1 MPFVYESSVN
11 SMAGVNMKEFDM
23 DPWQDQVFHEITKH
37 ILSEKENGISNL
49 HPFPPT
55 RGVGRWRVKLR
66 QLLANYGHKPSLSLT
81 F

>member
-49 HPFPPT
+49 HPF
-55 RGVGRWRVKLR
+55 
-66 QLLANYGHKPSLSLT
+66 HDS
-81 F
+81 